1 MIFWLKEKKPMPHH
15 GAKSSFSA
23 KRDFV
28 YVKHHFFLKN
38 DTPPTQNHNFLS
50 GLPLE
55 TLPEKPCGGDRN
67 SGFVSAMCCP
77 HIWPGLAATVLNR
90 IRLRPAPGR
99 QVLEQA
105 AAEICT
111 GGSPDFMMCVAV
123 ALLLPRQT
131 GICHI

>member
-1 MIFWLKEKKPMPHH
+1 MPHH

-77 HIWPGLAATVLNR
+77 HIWPGLARNGAQQDPSQASS
-90 IRLRPAPGR
+90 RPACVGTGR
-99 QVLEQA
+99 RRNLHWRF
-105 AAEICT
+105 
-111 GGSPDFMMCVAV
+111 P
-123 ALLLPRQT
+123 
-131 GICHI
+131 